1 MPLIIPRMFSF
12 LFRFKSNSCE
22 QRLIDNIEKH
32 MLIIQDINLNL
43 VFPFPRMHSSVKIF

>member
-22 QRLIDNIEKH
+22 QRLIDKYRKTYAHN
-32 MLIIQDINLNL
+32 
-43 VFPFPRMHSSVKIF
+43 PRYKPKPCVSLPSNAFIC